1 MKPLKVVALNQ
12 KTRDLVEATFSKD
25 KIYEKTYKMEDEME
39 DLHSE
44 LCNITKKLE
53 EDIVEQYKK
62 EMWEAQREYKE
73 FTEKQNE
80 HDLLKKLEQKKNEIL
95 NERESLLQYTF
106 NISLEMKTCKDRLKK
121 VQSESAELDEE
132 IRFLLQQIQFADQ
145 QHDKLEDRID
155 TLREDLNKIDPSLEI
170 LKEAS
175 LLKI

>member
-73 FTEKQNE
+73 YFK
-80 HDLLKKLEQKKNEIL
+80 
-95 NERESLLQYTF
+95 YF
-106 NISLEMKTCKDRLKK
+106 
-121 VQSESAELDEE
+121 
-132 IRFLLQQIQFADQ
+132 
-145 QHDKLEDRID
+145 
-155 TLREDLNKIDPSLEI
+155 
-170 LKEAS
+170 
-175 LLKI
+175 